1 MDWMDWVVGS
11 KRASKDV
18 VWSALGDAQT
28 QHPRIEVVL
37 DHDDLSN
44 HRILNIVEVVLPL
57 IQRSSPTL
65 HRLTMWSTY
74 RPVWPWFRVVTRI
87 ATSAPTNFA
96 SLQRK
101 FGLTHLFGHLAET
114 WLPGFRKSLHALT
127 TTSILRIKPL
137 FVWDRASIKVPLHLG
152 SILWVLASTHEIFNW
167 APLAAASLTSLG
179 PNFSST
185 LRHWHHTNTGFFV
198 TLGMFTLSAAV
209 FEPLPAI

>member
-65 HRLTMWSTY
+65 HRLTM
-74 RPVWPWFRVVTRI
+74 
-87 ATSAPTNFA
+87 
-96 SLQRK
+96 
-101 FGLTHLFGHLAET
+101 
-114 WLPGFRKSLHALT
+114 
-127 TTSILRIKPL
+127 
-137 FVWDRASIKVPLHLG
+137 
-152 SILWVLASTHEIFNW
+152 
-167 APLAAASLTSLG
+167 
-179 PNFSST
+179 
-185 LRHWHHTNTGFFV
+185 
-198 TLGMFTLSAAV
+198 
-209 FEPLPAI
+209 